1 MRRRDSVVGSADG
14 AVFAALYPQLRRF
27 AAVAAPVEIDPDDLV
42 QDALERTLR
51 VRSLSSLTNP
61 RAYLFR
67 TMRNLA
73 SNHRRRLGRARRA
86 SVRAAER
93 DGLSPTYPSD
103 VAELLRLSVPQ
114 RTVLFL
120 RDIEQF
126 STAEVGEMLGMSP
139 AAVEKSAQRAR
150 LRLRTALREQEVK

>member
-1 MRRRDSVVGSADG
+1 MRQPGSAIERADE

-51 VRSLSSLTNP
+51 ARPLSSLTDP

-73 SNHRRRLGRARRA
+73 SNHRRRLGRARSA
-86 SVRAAER
+86 TMRAAEK

-120 RDIEQF
+120 RYIEQF
-126 STAEVGEMLGMSP
+126 SAAEVGEMLSMSP

-150 LRLRTALREQEVK
+150 SRLRVALRDQEEK